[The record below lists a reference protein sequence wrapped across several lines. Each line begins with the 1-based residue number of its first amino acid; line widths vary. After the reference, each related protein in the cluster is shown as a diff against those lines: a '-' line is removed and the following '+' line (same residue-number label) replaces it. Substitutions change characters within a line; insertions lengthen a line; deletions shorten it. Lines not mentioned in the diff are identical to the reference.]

1 MNLISEIADYSQNKT
16 RVLIYASNP
25 AVAQLVLQVLDFH
38 GKNTDF
44 FLQNGIN
51 ETLGNDFVLLETSD
65 LLKAADFRPNIV
77 LMTEDFGDHDLSPLL
92 KNIIPGGVLIYPE
105 TSENQVENA
114 ENFFR
119 KLPFSRA
126 KFQKNSQSFVLNT
139 DLGALPLLSAN
150 ENLIE
155 NINGIKLLCQQFGVM
170 EEEFYEPVM
179 NFVETPL
186 FF

>member
-1 MNLISEIADYSQNKT
+1 MNSISEISDYSQNKT
-16 RVLIYASNP
+16 RVLIYTSNP
-25 AVAQLVLQVLDFH
+25 GVAQLVLQVLDFH

-44 FLQNGIN
+44 FLQNGFK
-51 ETLGNDFVLLETSD
+51 ETSGNDFVLLDTSD
-65 LLKAADFRPNIV
+65 IHRAAEFRPNIV
-77 LMTEDFGDHDLSPLL
+77 LMTEDFADQDFSPLL
-92 KNIIPGGVLIYPE
+92 KNIIAGGVLIYPTIFE
-105 TSENQVENA
+105 TQLEKA

-126 KFQKNSQSFVLNT
+126 AFQKNTETFVLNT
-139 DLGALPLLSAN
+139 ELGHLPLLSAD

-179 NFVETPL
+179 NFV
-186 FF
+186 

>member
-1 MNLISEIADYSQNKT
+1 MNSISEISDYSQNKT

-25 AVAQLVLQVLDFH
+25 AIAQLVLQVLDFH

-44 FLQNGIN
+44 FLQNGQN
-51 ETLGNDFVLLETSD
+51 ETLENDFVVLETSEVQ
-65 LLKAADFRPNIV
+65 KAAEFRPNIV
-77 LMTEDFGDHDLSPLL
+77 LMTEDFGDQDLSLLL

-105 TSENQVENA
+105 TSEI
-114 ENFFR
+114 FFR

-126 KFQKNSQSFVLNT
+126 GFKKNSETFVLNT
-139 DLGALPLLSAN
+139 ELGDLPLLSAN

-179 NFVETPL
+179 NFV
-186 FF
+186 